1 VRRAIETADS
11 CLPNQREILDLTSV
25 IAFRYW
31 PAIPRVHYSEV
42 RVRVRVRVSRVLG
55 LGLGLVGPRNSG
67 PKSAFMFKA
76 ILLANQLPN

>member
-11 CLPNQREILDLTSV
+11 CLPNQREILDFTSV
-25 IAFRYW
+25 IAFRYR

-42 RVRVRVRVSRVLG
+42 RVRVRVSRVLG
-55 LGLGLVGPRNSG
+55 LGLRLVGPRNSG

-76 ILLANQLPN
+76 ILLANQLPS